1 MKTGKSLLP
10 ALLALL
16 TFAVMAASQA
26 SGPSQEFAG
35 PAAERGPL
43 VVLRFAKSLFH
54 FASMTTGK
62 P

>member
-26 SGPSQEFAG
+26 SGSSPEMAGTPS
-35 PAAERGPL
+35 ERGPL

-54 FASMTTGK
+54 LASMN
-62 P
+62 

>member
-26 SGPSQEFAG
+26 TGPSQEFAET
-35 PAAERGPL
+35 ADERGPL
-43 VVLRFAKSLFH
+43 VVLRIAKSLFH
-54 FASMTTGK
+54 FASLTQGQ

>member
-16 TFAVMAASQA
+16 TFVVMAASQA
-26 SGPSQEFAG
+26 SARYEEMAG
-35 PAAERGPL
+35 NPTEHSPL

-54 FASMTTGK
+54 FASLTQGL

>member
-26 SGPSQEFAG
+26 NVPSQEIAG
-35 PAAERGPL
+35 SSTERGPL
-43 VVLRFAKSLFH
+43 VVLRFANSLFH
-54 FASMTTGK
+54 LASMK
-62 P
+62 